1 MKDLKEYLDDLR
13 SNIDIVNVISR
24 YVKLKKRGRNYVG
37 LCPFHDEKTPSFVVS
52 PEKQIFHCFGC
63 GASGDVV
70 KFIMRIEDVDFKTA
84 VRDLAKE
91 AGIKPPRFSRVDSDN
106 GSLKARLKEV
116 MRIAAEFFKSQLN
129 EKVFSYLVSRGV
141 KKNSM
146 EKFELGFAPENGSKF
161 IEYAKTHGITDSEL
175 ESSGLARKDQ
185 SGKLRS
191 YFWNR
196 VIIPIFDSHGDIV
209 AFGGRIFGK
218 GEPKYLNSPD
228 TAIFTKGNLL
238 YPINMAKSEIRKTHS
253 ALVVEGYFDAL
264 VLQQEGVHNAVS
276 SMGTSFT
283 ESQAKLIKRFA
294 DTVYFLY
301 DDDPAGAKGAE
312 RAIEVCS
319 NVGVSVKV
327 VVPFEG
333 LDPDEIVL
341 KYGNEKIREMI
352 NNARDPLE
360 FIADVEI
367 KINGDSPQGRARVI
381 ERLVETVSRISNK
394 MEAYEYIKQIANKFG
409 VDTAVLID
417 QYNVL
422 VKNNYSK
429 KKREELF
436 VKNDKI
442 LAAEKLL
449 TQAVIQKPDFL
460 YFIENE
466 LNVEDFFDTEYLHIF
481 LKAKNDIE
489 NGMQPDPKDWDDL
502 SESELSIA
510 AELALND
517 PDLVNELAIKQ
528 TIRNIKKD
536 ILLRSKAI
544 SLFKEFERTGDI
556 EILKEYNKIQQKLK
570 GRWAYF
576 EETGKD

>member
-13 SNIDIVNVISR
+13 SNIDIVDVISR

-52 PEKQIFHCFGC
+52 REKQIFHCFGC

-91 AGIKPPRFSRVDSDN
+91 AGIEPPRFSRVNSDN

-116 MRIAAEFFKSQLN
+116 MKIAAEFFKSQLN
-129 EKVFSYLVSRGV
+129 EEVFSYLAGRGV
-141 KKNSM
+141 KKNSI

-161 IEYAKTHGITDSEL
+161 IEYARTHGITDSEL
-175 ESSGLARKDQ
+175 ESTGLARKDQ

-196 VIIPIFDSHGDIV
+196 IIIPIFDLHGEIV

-228 TAIFTKGNLL
+228 TPIFTKGNLL
-238 YPINMAKSEIRKTHS
+238 YPINMAKSEIRKTRS

-264 VLQQEGVHNAVS
+264 VLQQEGVHNVVS

-341 KYGNEKIREMI
+341 KYGNKTIKGMI
-352 NNARDPLE
+352 DNARDPLE

-381 ERLVETVSRISNK
+381 ERLIETVSRISNK

-429 KKREELF
+429 KKREELS

-466 LNVEDFFDTEYLHIF
+466 INVEDFFDAEYLHIF

-489 NGMQPDPKDWDDL
+489 NGIQPDPKDWDDL
-502 SESELSIA
+502 SENELSIA
-510 AELALND
+510 TELALKD
-517 PDLVNELAIKQ
+517 SDLVNELAIKQ

-556 EILKEYNKIQQKLK
+556 GILKEYNKIQQKLK

-576 EETGKD
+576 EEADKD